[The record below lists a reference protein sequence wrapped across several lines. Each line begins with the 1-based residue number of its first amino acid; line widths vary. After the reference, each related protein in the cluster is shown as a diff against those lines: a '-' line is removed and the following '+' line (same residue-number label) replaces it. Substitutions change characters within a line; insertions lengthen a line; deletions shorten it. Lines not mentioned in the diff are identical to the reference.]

1 MNVLPRHTSKI
12 VAAGAFCHNL
22 RPRTA
27 ANSLRTRARRLPP
40 HPIMR
45 TLALLLVLALCS
57 TPAAAQT
64 ILNRGG
70 DLFFRARC
78 DLPSVRIT
86 DEGRDSQARLSPDG
100 RLIVFVRE
108 ARRDSVN
115 TAQGRVPASSIWIIR
130 TDGGGIREL
139 VRARSDTTPERALA
153 VFQVPQFSPD
163 SKRIYFLS
171 SAWATSGAVH
181 AVDIAS
187 GAQRYLV
194 PGNSLEV
201 AATGPYAGHLLVEQ
215 HRSFIAR
222 GSYDWV
228 WLITPEGREVGPLT
242 DSPDELQEFREA
254 YVRGSPE
261 VECT

>member
-1 MNVLPRHTSKI
+1 M
-12 VAAGAFCHNL
+12 
-22 RPRTA
+22 
-27 ANSLRTRARRLPP
+27 
-40 HPIMR
+40 
-45 TLALLLVLALCS
+45 LALCS

-64 ILNRGG
+64 ILNLGG

-78 DLPSVRIT
+78 DLPSFRLT
-86 DEGRDSQARLSPDG
+86 ESGRDSQARLSPDR
-100 RLIVFVRE
+100 RLILFVRE
-108 ARRDSVN
+108 ARRDSVE

-139 VRARSDTTPERALA
+139 VEARSDTAPERALA
-153 VFQVPQFSPD
+153 GFQVPQFSPD
-163 SKRIYFLS
+163 GKRIYFLS

-187 GAQRYLV
+187 GAHRFLV

-215 HRSFIAR
+215 HRTFVAG

-228 WLITPEGREVGPLT
+228 WLITPEGREVGPVT
-242 DSPDELQEFREA
+242 DSPDELHEFREA
-254 YVRGSPE
+254 HVRGSPV
-261 VECT
+261 VECPAE

>member
-1 MNVLPRHTSKI
+1 MCS
-12 VAAGAFCHNL
+12 AD
-22 RPRTA
+22 
-27 ANSLRTRARRLPP
+27 LPP
-40 HPIMR
+40 QPTMR
-45 TLALLLVLALCS
+45 TLAPLLVLALCS

-78 DLPSVRIT
+78 DLPSFRIT
-86 DEGRDSQARLSPDG
+86 DTGRDSQARLSPDR
-100 RLIVFVRE
+100 RLILFVRE
-108 ARRDSVN
+108 ARRDSVE
-115 TAQGRVPASSIWIIR
+115 TVQGRVPASSIWIVR
-130 TDGGGIREL
+130 TDGGGIRQL
-139 VRARSDTTPERALA
+139 VEARSDTAPERALA
-153 VFQVPQFSPD
+153 SFQLPQFSPD

-181 AVDIAS
+181 AIDIAS
-187 GAQRYLV
+187 GAARFLA

-215 HRSFIAR
+215 HRSFIA
-222 GSYDWV
+222 GGTYDWV

-254 YVRGSPE
+254 HVQGSAE
-261 VECT
+261 VECPAE